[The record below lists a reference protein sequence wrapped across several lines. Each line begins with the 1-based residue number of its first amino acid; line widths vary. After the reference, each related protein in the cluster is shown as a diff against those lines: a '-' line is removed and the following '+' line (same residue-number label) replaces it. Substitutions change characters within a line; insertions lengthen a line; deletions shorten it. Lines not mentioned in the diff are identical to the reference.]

1 VLTWAQ
7 VTPGH
12 TGNVIRADDG
22 CRLWTADTGRGAPLI
37 LCHGGPGL
45 WDMFG
50 SLADSLAGD
59 VRVVRWDQRGCGRS
73 ERRGPY
79 SVARSVAD
87 LEAVRVGLG
96 RERVAV
102 LGHSWGATLA
112 LRCALD
118 HPDRVSALI
127 YVSGT
132 GLGWGWREPF
142 QRTMAARVAAY
153 EPRLSELRAR
163 GGDRSAAE
171 DRELAVLQ
179 WSAEFT
185 GAHARR
191 HAEEMA
197 TPWFGI
203 NREYYDRIWGEL
215 RRTWREDSLVAE
227 CRALGVPVLII
238 DGAADLRPRWAVDSL
253 EQALPRVTR
262 VVLPDVGHVPWLE
275 VPEEFGSRLL
285 DWLRRAASLA
295 SSSASSHRR
304 NTAVIWCGHAVDRT
318 RAGTAAHHAGRRR
331 GRTPPGPGPEAEP
344 PGGGRYPHLVR
355 TRGRAGRAD
364 GGRADVGGPR
374 GPAPR

>member
-12 TGNVIRADDG
+12 TGNVTRADDG
-22 CRLWTADTGRGAPLI
+22 CRLWTAGTGRGAPLI

-45 WDMFG
+45 WDMSG

-87 LEAVRVGLG
+87 LDAVHAQLAV
-96 RERVAV
+96 ERVAL

-112 LRCALD
+112 LRYALD

-132 GLGWGWREPF
+132 GLGWDWHGPF
-142 QRTMAARVAAY
+142 QRAIAERLAPSAARRA
-153 EPRLSELRAR
+153 ELRAR
-163 GGDRSAAE
+163 APDRTEAE

-185 GAHARR
+185 GPDAAR

-197 TPWFGI
+197 TPWLGL
-203 NREYYDRIWGEL
+203 NWECHEHIWGEL
-215 RRTWREDSLVAE
+215 QRTWREPGLVAE
-227 CRALGVPVLII
+227 CRALEVPVLII

-262 VVLPDVGHVPWLE
+262 IVLPDAGHVPWLE
-275 VPEEFGSRLL
+275 VPGEFASRLL
-285 DWLRRAASLA
+285 DWLRRDAL
-295 SSSASSHRR
+295 
-304 NTAVIWCGHAVDRT
+304 I
-318 RAGTAAHHAGRRR
+318 AGMRVR
-331 GRTPPGPGPEAEP
+331 G
-344 PGGGRYPHLVR
+344 
-355 TRGRAGRAD
+355 
-364 GGRADVGGPR
+364 
-374 GPAPR
+374 

>member
-1 VLTWAQ
+1 MT
-7 VTPGH
+7 
-12 TGNVIRADDG
+12 RADDG

-50 SLADSLAGD
+50 SLAGSLSGSLSGSLAGD

-87 LEAVRVGLG
+87 LDAVRAALDV
-96 RERVAV
+96 ERVAV

-112 LRCALD
+112 LRYALD

-132 GLGWGWREPF
+132 GLGWDWHEPF
-142 QRTMAARVAAY
+142 QRAIAARLAPSAA
-153 EPRLSELRAR
+153 RRAELRAR
-163 GGDRSAAE
+163 AGDRTEAE

-185 GAHARR
+185 GPGAVR

-197 TPWFGI
+197 TPWLGI
-203 NREYYDRIWGEL
+203 NWECHEQIWGEL
-215 RRTWREDSLVAE
+215 QRTWREPELVAQ
-227 CRALGVPVLII
+227 CRALEVPVLII

-262 VVLPDVGHVPWLE
+262 VILPDAGHVPWLE
-275 VPEEFGSRLL
+275 IPGEFASRLL
-285 DWLRRAASLA
+285 NWLRR
-295 SSSASSHRR
+295 
-304 NTAVIWCGHAVDRT
+304 NDR
-318 RAGTAAHHAGRRR
+318 
-331 GRTPPGPGPEAEP
+331 
-344 PGGGRYPHLVR
+344 
-355 TRGRAGRAD
+355 
-364 GGRADVGGPR
+364 
-374 GPAPR
+374 